1 MNPVQLALMQPF
13 PADYRDRWSKELR
26 VPNLAALGREIM
38 QLCAFHLTIPL
49 SDQDSW
55 SHFSCRHEEQL
66 CRKSLASLKKTGGF
80 YHAGRILNPTN
91 PIRLW
96 QRGEKLAYQASA
108 LSISEFPTIRDT
120 VASESERASAL
131 CLHKM

>member
-1 MNPVQLALMQPF
+1 MQTRGTGVSQIF
-13 PADYRDRWSKELR
+13 
-26 VPNLAALGREIM
+26 GIT
-38 QLCAFHLTIPL
+38 Q
-49 SDQDSW
+49 
-55 SHFSCRHEEQL
+55 
-66 CRKSLASLKKTGGF
+66 KTGGF

-96 QRGEKLAYQASA
+96 QRERQRGEKLAYQASA

-120 VASESERASAL
+120 AASESERASSL